1 MRRGWSIDKRRVE
14 LEINAL
20 VLTVRVDGANPPA
33 LAMRSNLLGMWPIQV
48 GDRGTTLRR
57 VRSID
62 VARNELWVDGVKV
75 PHSPQSMR
83 WTPAKAGAPCK
94 IHPGLAPAATIE
106 CGVCHAPVC
115 AECCAVDGVRCREC
129 FARAVEELRKQ
140 DRANR
145 IKGPVIS
152 AVVIAA
158 VWIVGLAAHVRVL
171 LELAGGATALL
182 AFLLIRGLI
191 GERLE
196 ARKIPEPSGRG
207 PSLASRPRP

>member
-1 MRRGWSIDKRRVE
+1 MRRGWSIDERRVE

-48 GDRGTTLRR
+48 GDRVATLRR

-75 PHSPQSMR
+75 PHSPQTIPRTSV
-83 WTPAKAGAPCK
+83 KGGVPCK
-94 IHPGLAPAATIE
+94 IHPGLAPPATVA

-115 AECCAVDGVRCREC
+115 AACCAVDGVRCREC
-129 FARAVEELRKQ
+129 FARAVEEPSKQ

-152 AVVIAA
+152 AVLIAGTWLVA
-158 VWIVGLAAHVRVL
+158 LATHARVL
-171 LELAGGATALL
+171 FELAGGATVLL
-182 AFLLIRGLI
+182 AFLLVRGLI

-196 ARKIPEPSGRG
+196 ARKIPEPSGCG
-207 PSLASRPRP
+207 PARLR